1 MTGRTRKP
9 SRPGAAPAG
18 TVPESTVPEST
29 VPAAQPQLP
38 TGNRWRRV
46 GLLGGTF
53 DPIHYGHLRLAES
66 LAAIFNFDELLFIPT
81 YSPPHKD
88 FDRVTSAYHRYA
100 MTVLATLQMDIARVS
115 MVEIFAPERPYT
127 ADTVATLRRTYGD
140 ETHLFFMMGADSFAN
155 LPKWERYQT
164 LLDSCHLI
172 VMTRPKYEV
181 GDLATLAGQYGAG
194 RVIDL
199 RGGRAS
205 QRAVTSNLGETGMH
219 VFLTDLFALDVSATD
234 IRQAVSEGRSIARF
248 VPPLVERYIH
258 VYGLYS
264 NGHHT

>member
-9 SRPGAAPAG
+9 SGPAAPRAAD
-18 TVPESTVPEST
+18 T
-29 VPAAQPQLP
+29 PAP
-38 TGNRWRRV
+38 RRRV

-100 MTVLATLQMDIARVS
+100 MTVLATLQMDIATVS

-127 ADTVATLRRTYGD
+127 ADTVATLRKAYGPD
-140 ETHLFFMMGADSFAN
+140 AHLFFMMGADSFVS
-155 LPKWERYQT
+155 LPKWERYET

-181 GDLATLAGQYGAG
+181 GDLATLAEQYGVG

-205 QRAVTSNLGETGMH
+205 QRAVTSNLEAGMH
-219 VFLTDLFALDVSATD
+219 VFLTDLFAIDVSATD
-234 IRQAVSEGRSIARF
+234 VRQAVSEGRSIARF

-264 NGHHT
+264 NGHHIQTDTTLDDQ

>member
-9 SRPGAAPAG
+9 SAPPSPPPDDP
-18 TVPESTVPEST
+18 TTF
-29 VPAAQPQLP
+29 PA
-38 TGNRWRRV
+38 RRRV

-66 LAAIFNFDELLFIPT
+66 LAAIFKFDELLFIPT

-100 MTVLATLQMDIARVS
+100 MTVLATLQMDIAKVS

-127 ADTVATLRRTYGD
+127 ADTVATLRKTYGPD
-140 ETHLFFMMGADSFAN
+140 AHLFFMMGADSFVN
-155 LPKWERYQT
+155 LPKWERYET

-181 GDLATLAGQYGAG
+181 GDLATLAQQYGVG
-194 RVIDL
+194 RVVDL

-205 QRAVTSNLGETGMH
+205 QRAVAGNLDAGMH

-234 IRQAVSEGRSIARF
+234 IRQAVGEGRSIARF

-258 VYGLYS
+258 VYGLYA
-264 NGHHT
+264 NGHHTR

>member
-9 SRPGAAPAG
+9 DRPGTAPAG
-18 TVPESTVPEST
+18 TSPESTA
-29 VPAAQPQLP
+29 PAAPPQLP
-38 TGNRWRRV
+38 TATHRRRV

-140 ETHLFFMMGADSFAN
+140 ETHLFFMMGADSFAS

-199 RGGRAS
+199 RADGPASGPSRATWAKPACTFS
-205 QRAVTSNLGETGMH
+205 
-219 VFLTDLFALDVSATD
+219 
-234 IRQAVSEGRSIARF
+234 
-248 VPPLVERYIH
+248 
-258 VYGLYS
+258 
-264 NGHHT
+264 